1 MSTAGIDE
9 RTLFIA
15 SSPDSLNDFL
25 KTSLSEQKHVYCN
38 FPSTQLNYLLRR
50 ALTAREILSISF
62 QDARTFY
69 PPFTT
74 N

>member
-1 MSTAGIDE
+1 MSTIGLDE
-9 RTLFIA
+9 HTLFIA
-15 SSPDSLNDFL
+15 SSLDSLDDFL

-38 FPSTQLNYLLRR
+38 FPSAYFNYMLSRELM
-50 ALTAREILSISF
+50 ARQILSISF

-69 PPFTT
+69 PPFDP